1 MKRNVMLI
9 YLIDW
14 LEGQFGHIPG
24 AGLFRYITFRA
35 GIAVILSLIISMM
48 LAGGRSVEGN
58 RYLGEDGDAQPHR
71 QPQGAAGKK
80 AGA

>member
-1 MKRNVMLI
+1 MLI

-48 LAGGRSVEGN
+48 LGGKIIAYLRSQFAHV
-58 RYLGEDGDAQPHR
+58 A
-71 QPQGAAGKK
+71 
-80 AGA
+80 